1 MKDHLIAGI
10 DIGSSAIRLAIG
22 QVFMMPDKRPSL
34 NIIGAAEVES
44 QGISKGVVSSLEDV
58 VTAISGCLE
67 QAERQVGLPVSEAY
81 VGIGGTFT
89 NVQLAKGVIGVSR
102 SDGEIRDE
110 DIQRALES
118 ARSVV
123 NPANYEILHVLPKV
137 FLVDGQSG
145 IKDPLGMQG
154 IRLEVEAHIVQGL
167 STHVRNLTKAVFRTN
182 LDISELVFIPLAASQ
197 VVTSPRQREVGVA
210 VVNIGGATTSVAVY
224 EDGELLHA
232 VVIPLGSD
240 HITQDIAIVLRTS
253 LEVAEQVK
261 RAYISADASQID
273 QHDVLDLREVGAEQ
287 SEVVSPRFISD
298 IAQARAEE
306 IFEKVQQELKKI
318 NRGGMLPAGVILTG
332 GGVKLRGMVDLAKN
346 TLRLPVGIAA
356 LSGIQTPLTEIMH
369 DPAFS
374 TAIGLVVW
382 GFEGDP
388 PPAPPATPAGTHTPT
403 LPKGGAFMKKVSSP
417 LKKIFKSFMP

>member
-10 DIGSSAIRLAIG
+10 DIGSSCIRLAIG
-22 QVFMMPDKRPSL
+22 QVLMTADKRPSL
-34 NIIGAAEVES
+34 NIIGAAEVAS
-44 QGISKGVVSSLEDV
+44 QGISKGVISSLEDA
-58 VTAISGCLE
+58 VTAISACLE

-81 VGIGGTFT
+81 VGVSGTFT
-89 NVQLAKGVIGVSR
+89 TVQLAKGVIGVSR
-102 SDGEIRDE
+102 ADGEIREE
-110 DIQRALES
+110 DIQRVLES

-123 NPANYEILHVLPKV
+123 NPANYEILHVLPKG

-182 LDISELVFIPLAASQ
+182 LDISELVYTPLAAAQ
-197 VVTSPRQREVGVA
+197 VVTSSRQREVGVA
-210 VVNIGGATTSVAVY
+210 VVNIGGATTSLAVY
-224 EDGELLHA
+224 EEGDLLHA

-253 LEVAEQVK
+253 LDAAERVK
-261 RAYISADASQID
+261 RDYISADATQID
-273 QHDVLDLREVGAEQ
+273 KHDVLDLRDVGAEQ

-332 GGVKLRGMVDLAKN
+332 GGVKLRGMVDLAKT
-346 TLRLPVGIAA
+346 TLRLPVAIAS
-356 LSGIQTPLTEIMH
+356 LGSIQTPLMEVIQ

-382 GFEGDP
+382 GFESERQNGDQP
-388 PPAPPATPAGTHTPT
+388 RAGSGQAFA
-403 LPKGGAFMKKVSSP
+403 KGGAFMKKMSSP

>member
-10 DIGSSAIRLAIG
+10 DIGSSCIRLAIG
-22 QVFMMPDKRPSL
+22 QVQMTADKRPSL
-34 NIIGAAEVES
+34 NIIGAAEVPS
-44 QGISKGVVSSLEDV
+44 QGVAKGVVSSLEDV
-58 VTAISGCLE
+58 VTAISACLE
-67 QAERQVGLPVSEAY
+67 NAERQVGLPVSEAY

-102 SDGEIRDE
+102 ADGEIREE
-110 DIQRALES
+110 DITRVLES

-123 NPANYEILHVLPKV
+123 NPANYEILHVLPKG

-182 LDISELVFIPLAASQ
+182 LDISELVYTPLAAAQ
-197 VVTSPRQREVGVA
+197 VITNSRQREVGVA

-224 EDGELLHA
+224 EEGELLHA
-232 VVIPLGSD
+232 TMIPLGSD

-253 LEVAEQVK
+253 LDAAEQVK
-261 RAYISADASQID
+261 RSYISADSSQID
-273 QHDVLDLREVGAEQ
+273 KHDVLDLREVGAEQ

-318 NRGGMLPAGVILTG
+318 NRSGMLPAGVILTG
-332 GGVKLRGMVDLAKN
+332 GGVKLRGMVDLAKT
-346 TLRLPVGIAA
+346 TLRLPVSVASVVSVA
-356 LSGIQTPLTEIMH
+356 TPLTEILQ

-382 GFEGDP
+382 GFESEREDGGQKRSGASA
-388 PPAPPATPAGTHTPT
+388 PAFA
-403 LPKGGAFMKKVSSP
+403 KGGAFMKKMGSP

>member
-10 DIGSSAIRLAIG
+10 DIGSSCIRLAIG
-22 QVFMMPDKRPSL
+22 QVLLTADKRPSL
-34 NIIGAAEVES
+34 NIIGVAEVPS
-44 QGISKGVVSSLEDV
+44 QGISKGVVSSLEDA

-102 SDGEIRDE
+102 ADGEIREE
-110 DIQRALES
+110 DIQRVLES

-123 NPANYEILHVLPKV
+123 NPANYEILHVLPKG

-182 LDISELVFIPLAASQ
+182 MDISELVYTPLAAAH
-197 VVTSPRQREVGVA
+197 VVTNSRQREVGVA

-224 EDGELLHA
+224 EEGELLHA

-253 LEVAEQVK
+253 LDAAERVK
-261 RAYISADASQID
+261 REYISADATHID
-273 QHDVLDLREVGAEQ
+273 KHEVLDLREVGAEQ

-318 NRGGMLPAGVILTG
+318 NRSGMLPAGVILTG
-332 GGVKLRGMVDLAKN
+332 GGVKLRGMADLAKT
-346 TLRLPVGIAA
+346 TLRLPVSVAA
-356 LSGIQTPLTEIMH
+356 CVAVSTPLTEVLQ
-369 DPAFS
+369 DTAFT
-374 TAIGLVVW
+374 TALGLVVW
-382 GFEGDP
+382 GFDSERQSGGTSTRGNG
-388 PPAPPATPAGTHTPT
+388 APSLAT
-403 LPKGGAFMKKVSSP
+403 KGGAFMKKMSSP